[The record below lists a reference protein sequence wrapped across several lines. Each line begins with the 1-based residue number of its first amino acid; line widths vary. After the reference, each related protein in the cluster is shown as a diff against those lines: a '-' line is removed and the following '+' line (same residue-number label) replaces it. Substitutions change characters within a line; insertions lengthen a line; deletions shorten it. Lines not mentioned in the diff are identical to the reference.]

1 MPVMRLTAVAVLLLG
16 SATAH
21 AQNAVRDV
29 LAGKLVKPE
38 VGAWAWY
45 EIDDPASEEKVQ
57 LRQAITGEERV
68 KRKTGYWVETQI
80 RPQTGFSVV
89 YKMLLTG
96 PATEPGNVHAVYYQ
110 TGTDLPLEVP
120 LDEFEMEGA
129 APDTESLTPV
139 GEVAMPTP
147 QGSIVC
153 QHYKLADGTE
163 VWISDALPPLGI
175 VRLQSANG
183 NMVLQS
189 YGKGGP
195 EAESRLRTPEE
206 QKADPQPGAP
216 VPEAAMPEQNQAEPE
231 PSQDNE
237 ERAPVRRNF
246 GGRLR

>member
-1 MPVMRLTAVAVLLLG
+1 MAVMRWTAVVLFLLSCG
-16 SATAH
+16 PGY

-29 LAGKLVKPE
+29 LAGKLVNPE
-38 VGAWAWY
+38 VGVWAWY
-45 EIDDPASEEKVQ
+45 EIEDPGSEEKVQ

-96 PATEPGNVHAVYYQ
+96 PATEPGNVHAVFYQ
-110 TGTDLPLEVP
+110 TGTELPLEVP
-120 LDEFEMEGA
+120 LDEFEMEGT

-175 VRLQSANG
+175 VRLQSSKG

-189 YGKGGP
+189 FGKGGP
-195 EAESRLRTPEE
+195 EAESRLRVPGEVASE
-206 QKADPQPGAP
+206 PGADAPDGDAPDAAP
-216 VPEAAMPEQNQAEPE
+216 VDTEASKDDA
-231 PSQDNE
+231 